1 MSDRANPR
9 NAPFPQRLLGTR
21 TVWQVLQLDFD
32 FSIAV
37 VNGTSITP
45 RFSSDLVHALIRSI
59 EIGKAEATPI
69 ATPRSLAI
77 PSSFAKARSIS
88 AAVGTASTE
97 TSALAKGT
105 VWAIASEGATLRGT
119 VPSSK

>member
-1 MSDRANPR
+1 MPLAY
-9 NAPFPQRLLGTR
+9 R
-21 TVWQVLQLDFD
+21 TVRQARQLDVD

-45 RFSSDLVHALIRSI
+45 RFSSDLVQALIRSI

-69 ATPRSLAI
+69 ATPRSVAI
-77 PSSFAKARSIS
+77 PSSFARARSIA
-88 AAVGTASTE
+88 AAVGTASTD

-105 VWAIASEGATLRGT
+105 VWATDSEGATLRGT